1 MSLVIFFFLISFLR
15 SRYFI
20 IYLSLYS
27 LYFPSSS
34 QPILNILKLQDRQK
48 TAKCIPFSPKSHRE
62 KHSSPLAS
70 PQPQCLYHH
79 QPQNLVEK
87 CNKNKVVGVD
97 KPHGWTCFSS
107 RRLASHVNK
116 CGPHGTVVW
125 QERRNSQSSLAVY
138 MLPPNPSH
146 SVSTTML
153 YNSRQSHLEF
163 RQCGSAIC
171 HKNGNLNLFVLHY
184 AFFLL

>member
-1 MSLVIFFFLISFLR
+1 MEINMNIFHAFALCLQSSFFFSHLFSQKSLLYYLFVITLLIL
-15 SRYFI
+15 
-20 IYLSLYS
+20 
-27 LYFPSSS
+27 PSSS

-48 TAKCIPFSPKSHRE
+48 TVKCIPFSPKSHRE

-116 CGPHGTVVW
+116 CGPHGRVVW
-125 QERRNSQSSLAVY
+125 QERA
-138 MLPPNPSH
+138 MW
-146 SVSTTML
+146 
-153 YNSRQSHLEF
+153 
-163 RQCGSAIC
+163 
-171 HKNGNLNLFVLHY
+171 
-184 AFFLL
+184 